1 MKNYTLIYLLFFFT
15 TVQNCNSQ
23 QNKSFKFTYKRVFIN
38 NKKISNSF
46 TYDSKSGI
54 YENKQLYPDG
64 NYKSKIITVHLTKDN
79 VKEIYDLSLKLKPK
93 NLRNCL
99 YVGNELIYSSSIS
112 FHNNRSQD
120 LTCNN
125 DKNDESKYKA
135 IEDKLYEFI
144 LPTYKL
150 KYPNEFIG
158 K

>member
-1 MKNYTLIYLLFFFT
+1 MKNYIIIYLLLFFST
-15 TVQNCNSQ
+15 AQNCNSQ
-23 QNKSFKFTYKRVFIN
+23 QNKNLSFTYERVFII

-64 NYKSKIITVHLTKDN
+64 NYQSKIITVNLTRDN
-79 VKEIYDLSLKLKPK
+79 VKEIFDLYLKLKPQ

-99 YVGNELIYSSSIS
+99 YLGNQLMYSSSIS
-112 FHNNRSQD
+112 FDNNKLQN
-120 LTCNN
+120 LTCNK
-125 DKNDESKYKA
+125 DENDEIKYKK
-135 IEDKLYEFI
+135 IEDKLYEFV